1 MIVDTATEKEGGE
14 EEEVSIHFTACY
26 NSTEDYS

>member
-1 MIVDTATEKEGGE
+1 MIVDTATEKEEE

-26 NSTEDYS
+26 NSTEDYG

>member
-1 MIVDTATEKEGGE
+1 MIVDTATEEEE

-26 NSTEDYS
+26 NSTEDFS